1 MRKNI
6 ACEGSGDVAPR
17 AGPKTV
23 FTKTAKCHKCG
34 GHFGVVRKM
43 RQDGSFD
50 LVLED
55 HFVMKTMINPDKPVS
70 PRKGPRRRL

>member
-1 MRKNI
+1 MRKKI
-6 ACEGSGDVAPR
+6 ACDGSGDVALR

-23 FTKTAKCHKCG
+23 FTKTAKCYKCG

-43 RQDGSFD
+43 REDGNVYF
-50 LVLED
+50 VLED
-55 HFVMKTMINPDKPVS
+55 HFVMKTIIDPDKPVS